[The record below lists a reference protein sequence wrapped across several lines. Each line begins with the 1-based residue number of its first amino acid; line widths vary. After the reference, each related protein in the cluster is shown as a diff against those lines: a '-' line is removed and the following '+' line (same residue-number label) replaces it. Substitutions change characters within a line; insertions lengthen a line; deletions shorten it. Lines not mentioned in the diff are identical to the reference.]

1 MEGHCV
7 LKITEKVLV
16 LSQLGYLTL
25 DCVKKYP
32 KKSDFLKKLAFAEVY
47 NSVSEYQVTLMC
59 CILDLNGK
67 ILKCKFMP
75 DFPGNDPF
83 TF

>member
-1 MEGHCV
+1 M
-7 LKITEKVLV
+7 
-16 LSQLGYLTL
+16 
-25 DCVKKYP
+25 
-32 KKSDFLKKLAFAEVY
+32 SDFLKKLAFAKAY
-47 NSVSEYQVTLMC
+47 NLVSEYQVTLMC